1 MANRTPE
8 KWQCHLCHAGPYTCT
23 ITPACTEVLSDNR
36 PCGHRMCPKC
46 KKDNDIPN
54 PLGTAASRSFR
65 TRAMTIDVS
74 AMPRT
79 VPGMA
84 PRGTKIARGR
94 GLYHQ
99 PALRLSSRPSM
110 AGWWKCSKCDS
121 INNPRLSA
129 GRCTICNHTKC
140 GSCYVYPR

>member
-46 KKDNDIPN
+46 KKDDAIPN

-84 PRGTKIARGR
+84 PRGTKSARGR

-110 AGWWKCSKCDS
+110 AGWWTCHGCKNM
-121 INNPRLSA
+121 NNPELTD
-129 GRCTICNHTKC
+129 GRCTVCSHRRC
-140 GSCYVYPR
+140 RECRACR